1 MAMGQAFQSLFDDF
15 SSAVQGMAAS
25 QAVGLFI
32 LVHAGQRPFAPS
44 KSPLQCQCQ
53 CKPDLPAAHFQC
65 PTLRLLVLHSDRDSA
80 SRFGTHLTSSS
91 AVFVVFFCA
100 SRSCSVCAGRM
111 RRIVVWQCASNFL
124 SNDDQSTCW

>member
-25 QAVGLFI
+25 QALGLFI

-65 PTLRLLVLHSDRDSA
+65 PTLRLHL
-80 SRFGTHLTSSS
+80 FGFT
-91 AVFVVFFCA
+91 F
-100 SRSCSVCAGRM
+100 
-111 RRIVVWQCASNFL
+111 
-124 SNDDQSTCW
+124 